1 MSYLVFNKG
10 TKGDVNIP
18 DSQLIDALH
27 IIFPDENKW
36 FYTVILKRIQK
47 EGVWGNN
54 QYSITHSSYETRL
67 MKPAYSWH
75 RKLKSFGGAP
85 RNNSPITV
93 EPIHNEW
100 LMFNV
105 ENEKTCSFGNLAALA
120 RAIDVRYSYLY
131 AGINTHSVFA
141 IGKYR
146 FSRNSKLE
154 KNHVLSLLVDV
165 L

>member
-1 MSYLVFNKG
+1 MSYVVFNKG
-10 TKGDVNIP
+10 TKGDVTIP
-18 DSQLIDALH
+18 DSQLINALQ

-36 FYTVILKRIQK
+36 FYTVILKRIQTDHI
-47 EGVWGNN
+47 WCNN
-54 QYSITHSSYETRL
+54 QFSITRTSYAPGGKSSV
-67 MKPAYSWH
+67 MH
-75 RKLKSFGGAP
+75 RKLKGFSGAP